1 MTFQEVYGKVQNDIQ
16 MNLAEA
22 QKLYDCADNLPKNSV
37 VVEIGTYRGGSAA
50 IMAAA
55 IKGTVYTI
63 DPDIQLA
70 GNSLFDKGIFFL
82 NNVQFIK
89 GRSEDIEWEE
99 GKLIDMLF
107 IDGSH
112 FYVDVHKDIGKW
124 VPKVKDGGFICFHDY
139 GSHTDVT
146 IAINEAL
153 MKRIGFANHSL
164 LTIIK

>member
-1 MTFQEVYGKVQNDIQ
+1 MTFQEVYAKVNNLIQ
-16 MNLAEA
+16 MDQAEA
-22 QKLYDCADNLPKNSV
+22 QKLYDCASRLPEDAI
-37 VVEIGTYRGGSAA
+37 VVEIGTYQGGSAA

-55 IKGTVYTI
+55 TKGVVFTI
-63 DPDIQLA
+63 DPEMIMTT
-70 GNSLFDKGIFFL
+70 NLFDQGKFIL
-82 NNVQFIK
+82 ENVQFIK